1 VLSMPGVIAEATI
14 CPAGR
19 KRLKASSIPG
29 SYAKYLRSLFAATL
43 VPEVDSTP
51 ICDPLKIE
59 ATSGIAQPS

>member
-1 VLSMPGVIAEATI
+1 
-14 CPAGR
+14 
-19 KRLKASSIPG
+19 LKASSMPG